1 MEKQRARTAMT
12 ILRITVNEPHLWVL
26 SLILKYNNKD
36 SQTLEEGQKRN
47 RMKWNRDSLQTN
59 PRI

>member
-1 MEKQRARTAMT
+1 MT